1 MNAGPMHTSMII
13 AGQRPKLAR
22 VQKDVEMQKQ
32 IKNTPFH
39 IQRSA
44 DPRGRGGEKNSV
56 VLGGREREA
65 GRVRRHAV
73 GQGTDAV
80 GELLRKRL
88 RVGRG
93 ELLVVT
99 ALVTVAVAATTPATE
114 ILAAV
119 VASTTTSRARSVVA
133 ALVGLHAAADGL
145 GRNTVADLDIGLL
158 NDHTLLD
165 GLTAT
170 ASILGS
176 QHPLA
181 ISLCKL
187 ADRNDANTRT
197 VIATVARAEADAPAG
212 LGCVS

>member
-1 MNAGPMHTSMII
+1 
-13 AGQRPKLAR
+13 
-22 VQKDVEMQKQ
+22 MQKQ
-32 IKNTPFH
+32 IKYTPFH

-44 DPRGRGGEKNSV
+44 DPRGRGGEKNLV

-80 GELLRKRL
+80 WELLRERL
-88 RVGRG
+88 RVGRR

-99 ALVTVAVAATTPATE
+99 TLVTVAVAATAPTTKV
-114 ILAAV
+114 LAAV
-119 VASTTTSRARSVVA
+119 VASASTSRTRSVVA

-145 GRNTVADLDIGLL
+145 GGNTVADLDIGLL
-158 NDHTLLD
+158 NDHALFD
-165 GLTAT
+165 GFTAT

-181 ISLCKL
+181 ISLGEL
-187 ADRNDANTRT
+187 ADGDDANTRT
-197 VIATVARAEADAPAG
+197 VVATVTRTKANTPAG
-212 LGCVS
+212 LGCVSRVTW